1 MSGREFVD
9 TNVLVYAED
18 DRETAKQGR
27 ARQVIRGLMLEG
39 RGVVSLQVL
48 QEFYAAATRKLGM
61 DAESA
66 RRRLLPYSR
75 FEIIQ
80 LSLPDILAAIDLHRL
95 HGVSFWDGL
104 IVRAALNGNCKRLLS
119 EDMQNGR
126 VIETLTIEDPFAAL
140 A

>member
-1 MSGREFVD
+1 MGHHTEYVRPYYVPM
-9 TNVLVYAED
+9 NVTLSID
-18 DRETAKQGR
+18 QR
-27 ARQVIRGLMLEG
+27 
-39 RGVVSLQVL
+39 VV
-48 QEFYAAATRKLGM
+48 ADAPRKLGM

-80 LSLPDILAAIDLHRL
+80 LSLPDIFAAIDLHRL
-95 HGVSFWDGL
+95 HGISFWDGL